1 MFISFGFSLS
11 ALLERLDSH
20 YSSDHPDSSDVQQ
33 GISMFEAAM
42 GSFDVEEPTSSIPS
56 DDNENVLSNVEK
68 KIRQLENVAR
78 LMELQR

>member
-1 MFISFGFSLS
+1 
-11 ALLERLDSH
+11 
-20 YSSDHPDSSDVQQ
+20 
-33 GISMFEAAM
+33 MFEAAM